1 LKVTNYYIQ
10 KFLDT
15 LLSLKNYS
23 IHTVSNYELD
33 LNYLHAFMQQQNLSL
48 DTLTKQHCRQFIE
61 THYEI
66 KKSKTIARYISS
78 YRSFWN
84 YLIKEDVTY
93 INPWKQIKLPKQSI
107 NLPHILSTK
116 DVLDFLNNINTTTPI
131 GIRDKAI
138 CESLYG
144 MGLRVA
150 ELCTLEFNN
159 CNFNKRECLIT
170 GKGNYQRIVYLGGI
184 TYKIIQDYIN
194 NARCLWKTKES
205 KTLFINK
212 YGNRLSERTI
222 QRIIKQCALKQGFN
236 KHITPHTL
244 RHCYATDL
252 YKGGADL
259 AIIKDLLGHKNL
271 STTEIYTHVANED
284 LAQTLNESHP
294 HAQN

>member
-1 LKVTNYYIQ
+1 M
-10 KFLDT
+10 
-15 LLSLKNYS
+15 
-23 IHTVSNYELD
+23 E
-33 LNYLHAFMQQQNLSL
+33 QQQ
-48 DTLTKQHCRQFIE
+48 LTIHSFSKQHCRQFIE
-61 THYEI
+61 THYEQ

-84 YLIKEDVTY
+84 YLIKESLIQT
-93 INPWKQIKLPKQSI
+93 NPWKQIKLPKRSI

-116 DVLDFLNNINTTTPI
+116 DVLDFLNKIETKSPV
-131 GIRDKAI
+131 GIRNKAI

-144 MGLRVA
+144 MGLRVG
-150 ELCTLEFNN
+150 ELCSLKLTD
-159 CNFNKRECLIT
+159 CNFDKRECIIT
-170 GKGNYQRIVYLGGI
+170 GKGNYQRLVYIGDF
-184 TYKIIQDYIN
+184 TYKILQNYIQN
-194 NARCLWKTKES
+194 SRCLWETRDS

-212 YGNRLSERTI
+212 HGNRLSERTI
-222 QRIIKQCALKQGFN
+222 QRIIKECALKQGFN

>member
-1 LKVTNYYIQ
+1 MKDHN
-10 KFLDT
+10 
-15 LLSLKNYS
+15 
-23 IHTVSNYELD
+23 
-33 LNYLHAFMQQQNLSL
+33 LNIRS
-48 DTLTKQHCRQFIE
+48 LTKEHCRQFIE
-61 THYEI
+61 TQYDL

-84 YLIKEDVTY
+84 YLIKETITK
-93 INPWKQIKLPKQSI
+93 INPWKQIKLPKKTI
-107 NLPHILSTK
+107 NLPHILSTN
-116 DVLDFLNNINTTTPI
+116 DVLDFLNNIDTTFPI
-131 GIRDKAI
+131 GIRNKAI

-150 ELCTLEFNN
+150 ELCNLELSN
-159 CNFNKRECLIT
+159 CNFEKRECLIT
-170 GKGNYQRIVYLGGI
+170 GKGNYQRLVYIGDF
-184 TYKIIQDYIN
+184 TYKILQNYIQN
-194 NARCLWKTKES
+194 VRCLWKTKDS
-205 KTLFINK
+205 TTLFINK

-222 QRIIKQCALKQGFN
+222 QRIIKDCALKQGFN
-236 KHITPHTL
+236 KHITTHTL